1 MRSSRKNATRKHSAF
16 SLVELSIVLI
26 IIGLLVA
33 GVVGGSSL
41 IKSAELRSVMSE
53 ARNYGI
59 ITNSFFV
66 SYDALPGDIVKSQFV
81 PPSNSSLSYECNGD
95 ADGKIEFSNNP
106 STTLTATNI
115 KNVAE
120 GLCAI
125 YQLKDSGM
133 LQSENF
139 TSIATDFAK
148 FKTNLGMI
156 VGTHYPQ
163 SKMKGH
169 GWVYDYVSGADNANS
184 SDSWRSPGNE
194 AEPANVI
201 LFVGEKIGAGTS
213 TTVAELTASAP
224 TQLLPSLT
232 PSDARSIDSK
242 IDDGLPKSGKVRGFG
257 RDDLGAT
264 GATTLVD
271 PCVTATN
278 TATTATYATSYPT
291 TNIYNA
297 VEVDRQGCIIGFN
310 IDVVS

>member
-1 MRSSRKNATRKHSAF
+1 
-16 SLVELSIVLI
+16 LVELSIVLI

-81 PPSNSSLSYECNGD
+81 SPSSSSLSYDCNGD
-95 ADGKIEFSNNP
+95 ADGKIEFNNNM
-106 STTLTATNI
+106 STAPTAANI
-115 KNVAE
+115 KNIAE

-139 TSIATDFAK
+139 TSIVADVAK
-148 FKTNLGMI
+148 FKTDLGMI
-156 VGTHYPQ
+156 VGTHYPK
-163 SKMKGH
+163 SKMKGS
-169 GWVYDYVSGADNANS
+169 GWVYDHVSGAEPINSFS
-184 SDSWRSPGNE
+184 SDSWKSPAGE
-194 AEPANVI
+194 PEPANVVF
-201 LFVGEKIGAGTS
+201 LVGEKLGS
-213 TTVAELTASAP
+213 DSKAEVSVYTP
-224 TQLLPSLT
+224 TDISPSLI

-242 IDDGLPKSGKVRGFG
+242 IDDGLPKSGKVRASGG
-257 RDDLGAT
+257 TENLNGCLWHAVV
-264 GATTLVD
+264 GN
-271 PCVTATN
+271 TN
-278 TATTATYATSYPT
+278 NYYRPETDFKS
-291 TNIYNA
+291 
-297 VEVDRQGCIIGFN
+297 CILGFN

>member
-1 MRSSRKNATRKHSAF
+1 MNQNMRSSRKNATRKHSAF

-95 ADGKIEFSNNP
+95 ADGKIEFNNNWGIVP
-106 STTLTATNI
+106 TAANI

-139 TSIATDFAK
+139 TSIVTDVAK
-148 FKTNLGMI
+148 FKTDSGMI
-156 VGTHYPQ
+156 AGTHYPK
-163 SKMKGH
+163 SKMKGS
-169 GWVYDYVSGADNANS
+169 GWVYDYVSGVDTNAKS
-184 SDSWRSPGNE
+184 SDSWISPGNE
-194 AEPANVI
+194 PEPANVVF
-201 LFVGEKIGAGTS
+201 LVGEKLGSDS
-213 TTVAELTASAP
+213 TAKGEVSAYIPTPHTATVPNEIS
-224 TQLLPSLT
+224 PSLT
-232 PSDARSIDSK
+232 PPDARSIDSK
-242 IDDGLPKSGKVRGFG
+242 IDDGLPKSGKVRASGG
-257 RDDLGAT
+257 TDNMNG
-264 GATTLVD
+264 
-271 PCVTATN
+271 CVWN
-278 TATTATYATSYPT
+278 SVVG
-291 TNIYNA
+291 NA
-297 VEVDRQGCIIGFN
+297 NNFYRPETDFKSCILGFN